1 MIIYVDI
8 LMIVNLFVNY
18 FLLLATMMLSHL
30 QKRRI
35 RILGGAVL
43 GSVFSLMIFLPD
55 LNFWITWLLKLMLG
69 GLLVFVT
76 FGIQPLRIY
85 CKNTLIF
92 FAVNFLFAGV
102 MMLLWLSMRPDKMFF
117 HNGVVYFSI
126 SPLFLV
132 FSTVVS
138 YMVIKGIYWILYRRV
153 SKEQITGILIEEGGN
168 KRQMFGLNDT
178 GNRLRDPFSGLPVT
192 VCEFS
197 AVSELIPEEF
207 HSFFLDPT
215 KAEISS
221 LNQHPW
227 RRKIK
232 VVPYTTVGE
241 KGVMAAFE
249 PDGFY
254 CCKNE
259 KMQKVE
265 MLIGV
270 TSARLSDGE
279 YQAVIHTQT
288 E

>member
-1 MIIYVDI
+1 MIIYLDI
-8 LMIVNLFVNY
+8 LMIVNLFINY

-30 QKRRI
+30 QKRRL
-35 RILGGAVL
+35 RILGGAAL
-43 GSVFSLMIFLPD
+43 GSIFSLMIFLPD
-55 LNFWITWLLKLMLG
+55 LNFWITWLLKLTLG

-92 FAVNFLFAGV
+92 FVVNFLFAGV
-102 MMLLWLSMRPDKMFF
+102 MMLLWIGIRPDQMFF

-132 FSTVVS
+132 FSTIIS
-138 YMVIKGIYWILYRRV
+138 YLVIKGVYWILYRRV
-153 SKEQITGILIEEGGN
+153 NKEQIIAIMIEESG
-168 KRQMFGLNDT
+168 KKIQMFGLNDT
-178 GNRLRDPFSGLPVT
+178 GNRLKDPFSGLPVT

-232 VVPYTTVGE
+232 VIPYATVGE
-241 KGVMAAFE
+241 KGIMAAFE

-254 CCKNE
+254 CYKNE
-259 KMQKVE
+259 KMQKAE